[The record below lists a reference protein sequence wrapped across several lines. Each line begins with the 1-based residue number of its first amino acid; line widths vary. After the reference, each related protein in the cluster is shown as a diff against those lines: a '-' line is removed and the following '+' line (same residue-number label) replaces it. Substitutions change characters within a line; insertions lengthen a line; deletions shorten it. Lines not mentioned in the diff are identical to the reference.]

1 MTKLQTLLISTAIG
15 AFAAFPAL
23 AQVTSDT
30 TDISATVG
38 VTAVADGTSNLGTG
52 AGETIT
58 PVSEAFLNTP
68 VMTADGQMLGTVSSA
83 ASMEDGTTAILIDVD
98 QEVGA
103 RADNVQILLAA
114 GEVSDGQI
122 ELIWSKADILGALEA
137 QADSA
142 NDDSN

>member
-68 VMTADGQMLGTVSSA
+68 VMTADGQMLGTVTSA